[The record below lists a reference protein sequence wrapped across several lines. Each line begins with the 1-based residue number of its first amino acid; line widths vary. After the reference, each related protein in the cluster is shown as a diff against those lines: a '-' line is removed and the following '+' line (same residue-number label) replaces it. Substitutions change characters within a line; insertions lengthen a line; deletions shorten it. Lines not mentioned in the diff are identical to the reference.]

1 MNSKTAGYLIFYGAF
16 LIFMGLLGYLSNPE
30 KAKTAL
36 MSGGTFGALSI
47 LWGVLERNGIGGYN
61 KAATLT
67 TGLLSLVFAWRSTKS
82 WQAVSEGKSE
92 KLFAAILITVML
104 VGSVLMLLCLL
115 RARKPADGRILTGKQ
130 ALQHGLVDKFGNFDF
145 AVEETEKP
153 TDTNS

>member
-36 MSGGTFGALSI
+36 MFGSTFGVLSI
-47 LWGVLERNGIGGYN
+47 LWGVLGARGVQWSQL
-61 KAATLT
+61 AATVT
-67 TGLLSLVFAWRSTKS
+67 TGLLSLVFAWRSAKS

-115 RARKPADGRILTGKQ
+115 QARKPTEA
-130 ALQHGLVDKFGNFDF
+130 
-145 AVEETEKP
+145 EKP

>member
-47 LWGVLERNGIGGYN
+47 LWGVLGARGVQWSQF
-61 KAATLT
+61 AATVT

-104 VGSVLMLLCLL
+104 VGSVMMLLCLL
-115 RARKPADGRILTGKQ
+115 QARKPTEA
-130 ALQHGLVDKFGNFDF
+130 
-145 AVEETEKP
+145 EKP

>member
-1 MNSKTAGYLIFYGAF
+1 
-16 LIFMGLLGYLSNPE
+16 MGLLGYLSNPE

-36 MSGGTFGALSI
+36 MSGGTFGVLSI
-47 LWGVLERNGIGGYN
+47 LWGVLGARGVQWSQL
-61 KAATLT
+61 AATVT

-115 RARKPADGRILTGKQ
+115 QARKPTEA
-130 ALQHGLVDKFGNFDF
+130 
-145 AVEETEKP
+145 ETP